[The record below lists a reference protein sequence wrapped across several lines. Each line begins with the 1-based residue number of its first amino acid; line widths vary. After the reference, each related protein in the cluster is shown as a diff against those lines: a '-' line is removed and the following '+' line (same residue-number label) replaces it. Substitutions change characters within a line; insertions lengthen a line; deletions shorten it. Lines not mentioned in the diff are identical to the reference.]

1 MIVSA
6 DELQA
11 TSMARVL
18 GEDDLVLTR
27 VPDLYK
33 ALALAPATTPD
44 VVLIDQRAADPDDSS
59 LIRSLRMRLGRRDLP
74 VILLTDGADG
84 EVPTDDS
91 LAVATDY
98 LAKPLSLPML
108 RTRVRT
114 WLVRTLTQ
122 PHVQSHEQACRAR
135 GAQS

>member
-11 TSMARVL
+11 ASMARVL

-27 VPDLYK
+27 VPDLCK

-44 VVLIDQRAADPDDSS
+44 VALIDHRPPDPEGTS
-59 LIRSLRMRLGRRDLP
+59 LIRSLRTRVGRRDLP

-114 WLVRTLTQ
+114 WLVRTRAQ
-122 PHVQSHEQACRAR
+122 PHVQSHGPACHARRAR
-135 GAQS
+135 S